1 MMSKID
7 MSIWTSV
14 SAPWGTVSSTL
25 LTRVP
30 TVWRY
35 VSWYPLRTN
44 RRIREVLPT
53 PPSPIRASFAFMCR
67 TVGLGKTRA
76 APHSDR
82 GYKQFRR
89 VDGRFGSRP
98 TVRFVDPCG
107 DPSTGPPRVE
117 FQTPID
123 PSPAIRIASIGRTS
137 CPFSRCRRPA
147 FYVPRI
153 GISTNIDAFIPP
165 GYHVV
170 FMRFRPEGPRIP
182 VPNWLIEWSKSRD
195 LFLTLAHDPW
205 VFRPN

>member
-14 SAPWGTVSSTL
+14 STPWGTVSSTL

-35 VSWYPLRTN
+35 VSWYSLRTN

-53 PPSPIRASFAFMCR
+53 PPSPIRASFAFMCL
-67 TVGLGKTRA
+67 TVGIGKTRA
-76 APHSDR
+76 APHSER

-89 VDGRFGSRP
+89 VDGGFGSRP
-98 TVRFVDPCG
+98 TFAPSILAQIRRQVRRG
-107 DPSTGPPRVE
+107 SSSKLRSTSPRPFGSRRSGE
-117 FQTPID
+117 PRAQ
-123 PSPAIRIASIGRTS
+123 
-137 CPFSRCRRPA
+137 FSRCRRPA